1 MKKREREREITLL
14 YGMSLIRDD
23 VLNHPVYKPKFKD
36 KLIEFIYHALHII
49 AAVIVAVVSIGFL
62 IISSNYL

>member
-1 MKKREREREITLL
+1 MSIIRE
-14 YGMSLIRDD
+14 D
-23 VLNHPVYKPKFKD
+23 VLNHPVYKPTFKD

-62 IISSNYL
+62 VISSNYL

>member
-1 MKKREREREITLL
+1 MRKNKREREITLL

-23 VLNHPVYKPKFKD
+23 VLNHPVYKPTFKD

-62 IISSNYL
+62 VISSNYL